1 MSLRSLPL
9 LPHPVTLTYVRI
21 NVIQADGVGDKK
33 KISDFERN
41 NLPFS
46 THKFP
51 YRNPPDESE
60 VKVFSAPHKE
70 AFQVFFSGPP
80 ESGGFGYFL
89 FECTGQPNQA
99 ISSCHSDYRSLFNG
113 GEFAVKAQN
122 RPFGVRGRP

>member
-60 VKVFSAPHKE
+60 VKVFSRA
-70 AFQVFFSGPP
+70 AQRGLSGFFQR
-80 ESGGFGYFL
+80 
-89 FECTGQPNQA
+89 TA
-99 ISSCHSDYRSLFNG
+99 
-113 GEFAVKAQN
+113 
-122 RPFGVRGRP
+122 